1 MWAGQQVGRVRH
13 AHLSL
18 GSALIGVLA
27 VLLALAACGVNTGGN
42 IPPYSVPAAWHDV
55 SPPTADPIANYA
67 ISPDVPGLI
76 VACIGGKTGNMSA
89 SPLGPA
95 TLWRTRDGGAHWQR
109 LTASGYIAGCEV
121 AFPAGGNGTLFAL
134 NLDGGQFIQVSH
146 DAGDTWKT
154 IAQDSGDPYGDIQ
167 QRFALLAHGVY
178 RDGRL
183 YTAGQA
189 DTVAADSAAATATAS
204 SLNPPPAGGSIANA
218 FADVAFSVSSDD
230 SQTWTVV
237 EAAPDPLIQQGYVP
251 LAIAADY
258 SASGAWFRLWGP
270 SYTSASGSATVLE
283 HSTDNGQTWQEMRL
297 IGERGTYGGFVDGGP
312 GTATLATEPSQP
324 ARLCAAFSPQVSDQ
338 SASVPASA
346 ASGNVAS
353 AALTGPPPSIPHDVA
368 LAGSDDGG
376 HTWSS
381 AVVGNHQHDYGGAVD
396 PGVSM
401 DPHGTCYLADVS
413 SQGGDTTGDV
423 ATIWRLAPG
432 LGAKPAS
439 VARITGQSMVTFAI
453 SLGSASHTPRLVAVA
468 YAYNGPTEII
478 CQGNVCPPEP
488 AIPPSH
494 LIWTPAP

>member
-1 MWAGQQVGRVRH
+1 MRAGNQAGRVRH
-13 AHLSL
+13 ANFSL
-18 GSALIGVLA
+18 GIVLIGMLA
-27 VLLALAACGVNTGGN
+27 VLLALAACGVN
-42 IPPYSVPAAWHDV
+42 IPPYSVPAQWHDV
-55 SPPTADPIANYA
+55 SPPTTDPIANYA

-76 VACIGGKTGNMSA
+76 VACIGSQTGNTSA

-109 LTASGYIAGCEV
+109 LATSGYIAGCEV

-154 IAQDSGDPYGDIQ
+154 IAQDNGDPYGDIQ
-167 QRFALLAHGVY
+167 QRFALLGHGVY

-189 DTVAADSAAATATAS
+189 DTVATNTAAATATAT
-204 SLNPPPAGGSIANA
+204 SLNPSPAGVSIANE
-218 FADVAFSVSSDD
+218 FADLAFSVSSDD
-230 SQTWTVV
+230 SQTWTAV
-237 EAAPDPLIQQGYVP
+237 EASPDPLIQQGYVP

-258 SASGAWFRLWGP
+258 SAPGAWFRLWGP
-270 SYTSASGSATVLE
+270 GYTSASGSATVLE
-283 HSTDNGQTWQEMRL
+283 HSTNGGQTWQRMRL
-297 IGERGTYGGFVDGGP
+297 IGEGGTYGGFVDGGP

-324 ARLCAAFSPQVSDQ
+324 ERLCAAFSPQVSDQ
-338 SASVPASA
+338 SANVPSSA
-346 ASGNVAS
+346 ASGDVAS
-353 AALTGPPPSIPHDVA
+353 AALAGPPPPIPHDVA

-381 AVVGNHQHDYGGAVD
+381 AVIGNHQRDYGGAVD

-401 DPHGTCYLADVS
+401 DPHGNCYLADIS
-413 SQGGDTTGDV
+413 SQGGDTTEDV

-432 LGAKPAS
+432 LGAKPAPI
-439 VARITGQSMVTFAI
+439 ARIIGQNIVTFAV
-453 SLGSASHTPRLVAVA
+453 SLANASHTPRLVAVA
-468 YAYNGPTEII
+468 YTYKDPTEIV

-488 AIPPSH
+488 VMSPPH
-494 LIWTPAP
+494 LIWMPAP